1 VYLVLGESEV
11 SYRSF
16 SFFSMIF
23 SYYLGIA
30 TMIRSERE
38 EERES
43 SLAFLALGVAHCGA
57 VLGYQTG
64 SECSMMTRAIK
75 PELQLDIPDSLKLWQ
90 RDKIK

>member
-1 VYLVLGESEV
+1 
-11 SYRSF
+11 
-16 SFFSMIF
+16 
-23 SYYLGIA
+23 
-30 TMIRSERE
+30 MIRSERE

-90 RDKIK
+90 RDKKPELQLDIPDSLKLWQRDKIK